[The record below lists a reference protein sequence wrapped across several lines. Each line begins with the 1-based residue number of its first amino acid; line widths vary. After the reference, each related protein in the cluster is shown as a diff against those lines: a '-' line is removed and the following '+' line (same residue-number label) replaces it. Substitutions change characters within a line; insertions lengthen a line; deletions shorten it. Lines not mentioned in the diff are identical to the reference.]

1 MEHLGNGISK
11 DPEHEI
17 FQEIPVSQEQ
27 MKLIE
32 FDEFSPAKSA
42 KQPLKSLNQEQT
54 FYHVGF
60 FIIFNFLL
68 IFWFQKS
75 KSPIGINGE
84 DHFSN

>member
-1 MEHLGNGISK
+1 LEHLGNGISK

-60 FIIFNFLL
+60 FYYYFNFLYYFL
-68 IFWFQKS
+68 V
-75 KSPIGINGE
+75 
-84 DHFSN
+84 SNQNHQ